1 MSTNSAPTQ
10 DASVQPQARSTSAT
24 PAPAATNGPSA
35 ASSSSITSASASASQ
50 TQTSQQQQPQA
61 TASIIAAL
69 SSAFK
74 SSTGESLQNDKIA
87 SLLLANMEQI
97 TALEKQGRLT
107 HAQIQQV
114 GGVFLSLLF
123 FSFHFFVLS
132 LWDSMAVCSSI
143 PCTPELCVLPLYIL
157 YGTDWFGNSYKNSLW
172 AITKKVPMRKPPV
185 KRPRYSNNL

>member
-1 MSTNSAPTQ
+1 MSTKSAPTQ
-10 DASVQPQARSTSAT
+10 DASGQPQARSTSAT

-35 ASSSSITSASASASQ
+35 SSSSSITSASASQ
-50 TQTSQQQQPQA
+50 TQTSQQQQQQQPQA

-132 LWDSMAVCSSI
+132 L
-143 PCTPELCVLPLYIL
+143 
-157 YGTDWFGNSYKNSLW
+157 
-172 AITKKVPMRKPPV
+172 
-185 KRPRYSNNL
+185 